1 MSATEVIEVKLRG
14 LPNGESRGSVTVQ
27 RWSKNERVSRAM
39 KGLLLVWI
47 SALVI
52 LCVPGL
58 HIVAIP
64 LALFVAPLVF
74 FIRYRTQSVVTGG
87 SGRCPECSEA
97 VALMRAKDD
106 WPLFDICSSCNKHI
120 KVERVSSS

>member
-1 MSATEVIEVKLRG
+1 MSVTEVIEVKLRG
-14 LPNGESRGSVTVQ
+14 LPNGESRGSITVE
-27 RWSKNERVSRAM
+27 RWSTNECMRRAM
-39 KGLLLVWI
+39 KGLLLVWA

-74 FIRYRTQSVVTGG
+74 FIRYRTRSVVIGG
-87 SGRCPECSEA
+87 SGQCPECSES
-97 VALMRAKDD
+97 VTLMRNKEE
-106 WPLFDICSSCNKHI
+106 WPIFDICSRCNKHI
-120 KVERVSSS
+120 KVERAQAS